1 MKALRKHVII
11 FYDFNNDGTILQNI
25 NLPFH
30 PDEVIVRQISNT
42 GDAGSSYRV
51 RTNLIQD
58 FGGDAYLC
66 HVFGNSVVCPQITHV
81 LNTWTNQTYR
91 FDFINNLDVLGVM
104 GGVVSIHLEFVK
116 YL

>member
-1 MKALRKHVII
+1 MKALRKHVTL

-42 GDAGSSYRV
+42 GDAGTSYLV

-58 FGGDAYLC
+58 FGDAYLC
-66 HVFGNSVVCPQITHV
+66 HVFGTSVITPQITHA
-81 LNTWTNQTYR
+81 LHTWTNQTYR
-91 FDFINNLDVLGVM
+91 FDFINNLGAIGSLT
-104 GGVVSIHLEFVK
+104 GVVSIHLEFVK